1 MEGRTVNNIASE
13 LSYLV
18 WLKQQREQ
26 GKPEVSK
33 ANREKFPVQ
42 PPKQTRP
49 AWFSDFST
57 THGGR

>member
-1 MEGRTVNNIASE
+1 VNNIASE
-13 LSYLV
+13 LSYQV

-33 ANREKFPVQ
+33 ANRDKFPVQ

-49 AWFSDFST
+49 AWFSDFSV
-57 THGGR
+57 THGGQR

>member
-1 MEGRTVNNIASE
+1 MNNTPIASDKSWE
-13 LSYLV
+13 V
-18 WLKQQREQ
+18 AQKIRAEQ

-49 AWFSDFST
+49 AWFSDFRT